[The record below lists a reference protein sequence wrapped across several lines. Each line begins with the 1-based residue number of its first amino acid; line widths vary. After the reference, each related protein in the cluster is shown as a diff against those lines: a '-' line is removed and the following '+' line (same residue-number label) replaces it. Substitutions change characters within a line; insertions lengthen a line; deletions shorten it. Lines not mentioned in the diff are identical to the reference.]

1 MNHKT
6 NLGIRAVLH
15 TARKWKK
22 TLLVFFLLLAIT
34 TLVMSG
40 LAIADAQEEQSEEL
54 RGVTGASFTVNA
66 NNGYTLQPVTDEMI
80 EEIAAIDG
88 VESYNTSQYTIANL
102 YNQDTLMKGTDE
114 REYVSDLFYAIGC
127 FDSEYSPLF
136 LSGALRLTE
145 GRHVTEGNSGIILYE
160 GLAEKYGLS
169 LGDTLE
175 IKNGNP
181 DDPLVECEIAGLFE
195 VIADGDDEQA
205 TMAKPSTL
213 FDYKDYVFV
222 NMDTMS
228 AVSAPYTVSEGNGID
243 SVDFFVSDAAKLE
256 SIVQEVQNSTSIDW
270 NSYYVTVNNEVYE
283 RISSS
288 IADTTTLVTTLI
300 VVITVVSMVL
310 IILILSM
317 SIRSRKRETGILL
330 AIGIAKPAV
339 ILQYVLETLLIAVV
353 AFPLAYLSSKQVA
366 GTLGTL
372 FGKTAENVIGKMTYS
387 NGWKFVAVV
396 PASEAAIFK
405 EGATETFSFAAAAGK
420 ETSVTVERIITE
432 ENAEKAV
439 VIFSG
444 MDMDNDFLTMR
455 FENPRVQTV
464 SYSGIVI
471 PKEAVRIRTA
481 TDEEGN
487 TVQEKVVYA
496 MFGNSARARSLDII
510 YEDDD
515 VIISNATGQSGYIS
529 AYDQVIIKGKELNDA
544 EN

>member
-1 MNHKT
+1 M
-6 NLGIRAVLH
+6 NLGIRAVLY

-34 TLVMSG
+34 TLVLSG

-54 RGVTGASFTVNA
+54 RGVTGASFTVSA

-88 VESYNTSQYTIANL
+88 IESYNTAKWTLLNL
-102 YNQDTLMKGTDE
+102 FNNGETMTVMDGQEMTADIFYGT
-114 REYVSDLFYAIGC
+114 GC

-145 GRHVTEGNSGIILYE
+145 GTHVSGEGHGIILCKDV
-160 GLAEKYGLS
+160 AEKHGLS
-169 LGDTLE
+169 LGDTIQ

-181 DDPLVECEIAGLFE
+181 DDPLVECQIAGLFE
-195 VIADGDDEQA
+195 VIADDDDEQA
-205 TMAKPSTL
+205 TMARPST
-213 FDYKDYVFV
+213 FYDYEDYIFTS
-222 NMDTMS
+222 MDTMTE
-228 AVSAPYTVSEGNGID
+228 VLAPYTASEGNGIS

-270 NSYYVTVNNEVYE
+270 NSYYITVNNEVYE

-288 IADTTTLVTTLI
+288 IADTATLVTMLI

-330 AIGIAKPAV
+330 AVGIAKPAV

-372 FGKTAENVIGKMTYS
+372 FGKAAEYVIVTPEHFML
-387 NGWKFVAVV
+387 VAIVGGILLV
-396 PASEAAIFK
+396 AAVLVSSI
-405 EGATETFSFAAAAGK
+405 S
-420 ETSVTVERIITE
+420 
-432 ENAEKAV
+432 
-439 VIFSG
+439 
-444 MDMDNDFLTMR
+444 TMR
-455 FENPRVQTV
+455 LK
-464 SYSGIVI
+464 
-471 PKEAVRIRTA
+471 PKQILSQME
-481 TDEEGN
+481 
-487 TVQEKVVYA
+487 
-496 MFGNSARARSLDII
+496 
-510 YEDDD
+510 
-515 VIISNATGQSGYIS
+515 
-529 AYDQVIIKGKELNDA
+529 
-544 EN
+544 

>member
-88 VESYNTSQYTIANL
+88 VESYNTSHWTIVNL
-102 YNQDTLMKGTDE
+102 YHQDTLMKGTDE
-114 REYVSDLFYAIGC
+114 REYVADLFYGTGC
-127 FDSEYSPLF
+127 FDPEYSPLF

-145 GRHVTEGNSGIILYE
+145 GCHVTEGNSGIILYE

-195 VIADGDDEQA
+195 VIADDDDEQA

-213 FDYKDYVFV
+213 YDYENYIFTD
-222 NMDTMS
+222 MDTMS
-228 AVSAPYTVSEGNGID
+228 AVSAPYTASNGNGIT

-270 NSYYVTVNNEVYE
+270 NSYYITVSNEVYE

-330 AIGIAKPAV
+330 AVGIAKPAV

-353 AFPLAYLSSKQVA
+353 AFPLAYFSSKQVA

-372 FGKTAENVIGKMTYS
+372 FGKAAENVIVTPEHFML
-387 NGWKFVAVV
+387 VAIVGGILLV
-396 PASEAAIFK
+396 AA
-405 EGATETFSFAAAAGK
+405 
-420 ETSVTVERIITE
+420 V
-432 ENAEKAV
+432 
-439 VIFSG
+439 
-444 MDMDNDFLTMR
+444 L
-455 FENPRVQTV
+455 V
-464 SYSGIVI
+464 SSISTLRLK
-471 PKEAVRIRTA
+471 PKQILSQME
-481 TDEEGN
+481 
-487 TVQEKVVYA
+487 
-496 MFGNSARARSLDII
+496 
-510 YEDDD
+510 
-515 VIISNATGQSGYIS
+515 
-529 AYDQVIIKGKELNDA
+529 
-544 EN
+544 